1 MTSNYPQPG
10 PPPRRRVPGAVIG
23 FGVGVVVTALAA
35 GGIAMAVNGSDDGPN
50 PAAATTTPVGSIP
63 LTPRTQGS
71 FPMTQG
77 GADPTPQTGALGG
90 GAQPGSVGSGNSN
103 GNGNGTEDPTGTAG
117 SETSKNGTESTDG
130 STAGGTGNDQKDQ
143 EDQEEQRDGK
153 PQNTPGIEATAKPS
167 TDGLPAV
174 QMVECPAGG
183 TAVSNADTLKAAL
196 GAARPGAVI
205 RLQDGVYEG
214 TFTLTASG
222 TSEQPIWVCGGRG
235 AVIDAGGVK
244 SGYGFHLDKASNVR
258 LVGFAVQN
266 AQKGVIGDGTS
277 GSIIQQLKV
286 SQTGDE
292 AIHLRAASQR
302 NLVIGNEVS
311 DTGNRRDKF
320 GEGIYIGSAVSNW
333 CRYGGCQPDRSDF
346 NVVAG
351 NQISDTTSE
360 AVDIKEGT
368 VGGLLIGNSF
378 DGSGTTAADSWV
390 DVKGTAWTIKDNTG
404 RVAPLDGFQTHQI
417 EERWG
422 ERNLFTGNK
431 IDATNPPAPEQA
443 DENDGERFGIALRP
457 DGGNTVLCNNTV
469 TGPGVPLSNVEC
481 RRG

>member
-1 MTSNYPQPG
+1 MTSNYPPAG
-10 PPPRRRVPGAVIG
+10 PPQRRRIPGAVIG
-23 FGVGVVVTALAA
+23 FGVGVLVTAVAA
-35 GGIAMAVNGSDDGPN
+35 TGIAMAVSGSEGDQNPN
-50 PAAATTTPVGSIP
+50 STAVASTPPPEPSAGGLPSLSMPTTEPI
-63 LTPRTQGS
+63 
-71 FPMTQG
+71 
-77 GADPTPQTGALGG
+77 PQTGDLGTATAGG
-90 GAQPGSVGSGNSN
+90 GPSG
-103 GNGNGTEDPTGTAG
+103 GKGTSPTGDATD
-117 SETSKNGTESTDG
+117 STDSTDSTDESKSTDG
-130 STAGGTGNDQKDQ
+130 AKSTDSASTDSGDGGDD
-143 EDQEEQRDGK
+143 EERDGK
-153 PQNTPGIEATAKPS
+153 PQNTPGIEAKAQPS
-167 TDGLPAV
+167 TEGLPAAQPV
-174 QMVECPAGG
+174 TCPAGG
-183 TAVSNADTLKAAL
+183 TTVTDGESLRAAL
-196 GAARPGAVI
+196 AAAQPGSVI
-205 RLQDGVYEG
+205 RMQDGTYDG
-214 TFTLTASG
+214 TFTLTTSG
-222 TSEQPIWVCGGRG
+222 TAEQPIWVCGGRG

-258 LVGFAVQN
+258 LVGFTVQN
-266 AQKGVIGDGTS
+266 AQKGVIGDATS
-277 GSIIQQLKV
+277 GSVIQQLKV
-286 SQTGDE
+286 TQTGDE

-351 NQISDTTSE
+351 NQISDTSSE

-404 RVAPLDGFQTHQI
+404 RFAPLDGIQTHQI

-431 IDATNPPAPEQA
+431 IDATNPPVPEQA

-457 DGGNTVLCNNTV
+457 EGDNIVLCNNTV
-469 TGPGVPLSNVEC
+469 TGSGVPLSNIEC
-481 RRG
+481 RRS